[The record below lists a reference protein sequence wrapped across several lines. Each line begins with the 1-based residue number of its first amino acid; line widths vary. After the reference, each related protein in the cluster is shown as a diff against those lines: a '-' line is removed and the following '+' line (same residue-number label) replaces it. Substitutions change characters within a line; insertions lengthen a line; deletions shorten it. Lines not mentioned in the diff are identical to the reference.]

1 MKRIAATLM
10 ILLLFVAAPSA
21 LAEPSPSPSASPM
34 DEAVPAQGSAYGE
47 LIAFNSTGETVV
59 RIQLRL
65 RELGYFNYKPTGNF
79 QNMTVE
85 ATKAFQQKQTDS
97 SGLPIIAD
105 GTVGTQTLGI
115 IFGHSAV
122 RADIDAAIPIGPALS
137 GTPALTG
144 ELVDWNEVKGLLSAG
159 QSYAVHDFNTGAT
172 WSMVFT
178 GGESH
183 AEMECASA
191 ADTAAYLAA
200 FGSAFNYS
208 KRPVVIEAG
217 GRKIAASLQG
227 YPHGDDEISGN
238 DMAGHACMF
247 FNGSFSH
254 VGGLP
259 DVEHQAMIYK
269 AAGRA

>member
-1 MKRIAATLM
+1 MKRIAALFL
-10 ILLLFVAAPSA
+10 ILLLFAAAPA
-21 LAEPSPSPSASPM
+21 LAEPSPSPEGA
-34 DEAVPAQGSAYGE
+34 ATPAQAGMYGE

-59 RIQLRL
+59 RIQIRL
-65 RELGYFNYKPTGNF
+65 RELGYFSYKPTGNF

-85 ATKAFQQKQTDS
+85 ATKAFQQKQTDKN
-97 SGLPIIAD
+97 GLPIIAD

-115 IFGHSAV
+115 IFGHNAV
-122 RADIDAAIPIGPALS
+122 RADIAAAIPIGPALS

-144 ELVDWNEVKGLLSAG
+144 ELVEWSEVGGLLAEG
-159 QSYAVHDFNTGAT
+159 NSYTVHDYNTGAT

-178 GGESH
+178 GGENH

-191 ADTAAYLAA
+191 TDTAAYLTA
-200 FGSAFNYS
+200 FGNAFNYS
-208 KRPVVIEAG
+208 KRPVVIEIG
-217 GRKIAASLQG
+217 ERKIAASLQG

-259 DVEHQAMIYK
+259 DVEHQAMVYK